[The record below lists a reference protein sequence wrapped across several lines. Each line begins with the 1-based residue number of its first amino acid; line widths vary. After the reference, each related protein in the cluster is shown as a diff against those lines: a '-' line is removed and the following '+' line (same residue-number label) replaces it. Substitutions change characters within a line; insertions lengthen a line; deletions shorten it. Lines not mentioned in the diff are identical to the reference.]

1 MPEDSRLPAAVP
13 RSSRKAA
20 LKEFAARWALRRNS
34 FIKRGRAF
42 HDEDYRYLRFLIP
55 EGLKVLEAGCGT
67 GKLLAALK
75 PAKGVGVDIST
86 EMVGIARADH
96 PELAFVIGDIEAP
109 ETIDALN
116 GPYDV
121 IVLSDTIG
129 ALEDCQNTLASLRKL
144 CTAETRLVI
153 SYYNYLW
160 EPVLRLAEF
169 LGLRMPSPLTNW
181 LKPADIANLLMLV
194 DYEVVREDWRQLV
207 PLRLFGLGPLINRFV
222 ATLPLIRRF
231 CLRNYLV
238 ARPLGLRE
246 KPPAS
251 VSVVIPCRNERGNVE
266 PIVQR
271 LPQFCD
277 DIEIIFIEGHSS
289 DGTYEEMERVAAQFP
304 HRDIKLMRQTGK
316 GKGNAVY
323 EAFTAARGELLI
335 ILDADMT
342 VAPEDLPKFY
352 RAIATDKG
360 EFINGSRLVY
370 PREQDAMRLLN
381 LIANHSFSIV
391 FSWLLNQRFTDT
403 LCGTKVLRRRHWESI
418 QANRAYFGDFDPF
431 GDFDLIFGASKLN
444 LKIVEIPIPYA
455 ARLYGETQI
464 ARFSHGWL
472 LLRMVSFAY
481 FKLKALP

>member
-1 MPEDSRLPAAVP
+1 MSEDPSLTPATARP
-13 RSSRKAA
+13 SRKAA
-20 LKEFAARWALRRNS
+20 LKEFAARWALRRND
-34 FIKRGRAF
+34 FIERGRAF
-42 HDEDYRYLRFLIP
+42 HEQDHRYLRFLIP
-55 EGLKVLEAGCGT
+55 EGLKVLEVGCGT
-67 GKLLAALK
+67 GQLLAALK
-75 PAKGVGVDIST
+75 PAKGVGVDISP
-86 EMVGIARADH
+86 EMIGIARAHNPTLD
-96 PELAFVIGDIEAP
+96 FIIGDIETP
-109 ETIDALN
+109 ETVDALG

-129 ALEDCQNTLASLRKL
+129 LLEDCQNTLAGLRKL
-144 CTAETRLVI
+144 CTAETRIVI

-160 EPVLRLAEF
+160 EPVLKLTEF

-194 DYEVVREDWRQLV
+194 DFEVVREDWRQLI
-207 PLRLFGLGPLINRFV
+207 PMRLLGLGSLINRFV

-238 ARPLGLRE
+238 ARPLWLRE

-251 VSVVIPCRNERGNVE
+251 VSVIIPCRNERGNVE

-271 LPQFCD
+271 LPKFCD
-277 DIEIIFIEGHSS
+277 DIEIVFIEGHSS
-289 DGTYEEMERVAAQFP
+289 DGTYEEMERVAKLYP
-304 HRDIKLMRQTGK
+304 DRDIKLMRQTGR

-323 EAFTAARGELLI
+323 EAFTAARGELLM

-352 RAIATDKG
+352 QAVATDKG
-360 EFINGSRLVY
+360 EFVNGSRLVY
-370 PREQDAMRLLN
+370 PREEDAMRLLN
-381 LIANHSFSIV
+381 LIANHGFSIV

-403 LCGTKVLRRRHWESI
+403 LCGTKVLRRHHWDSI

-464 ARFSHGWL
+464 SRFSHGWL

-481 FKLKALP
+481 FKLKTMR